1 MPSPFK
7 DSHIPL
13 EVIHCVCELLVPGV
27 VPTRAAIPVQR
38 TPRSKEIQVEYSALY
53 SLTLVSH
60 RLSGVAKIYL
70 YRNLIIKTPQ
80 EMVCLLRT
88 LHGNPNL
95 CRYPRYLANL
105 VDLMDVTMQAPTIAA
120 IQRHFPGLRDI
131 VMDPAR
137 RYPPEL
143 KGRKNRRLRS
153 AQPLWTHEMLRTLLT
168 MLPLLKDILVTVL
181 PSYKAVPEEL
191 TQSPDIAFLP
201 PSAGLPAGFD
211 NPRTLRVQHGGNGH
225 AIVGYLDQFQLYFTP
240 YVENGCLVTDLRFLS
255 LGNIQGYESKGVSY
269 GLDRYF
275 STRWAETGNA
285 NMKNQGLLAWLA
297 RLQELTLDGSNVPL
311 PEVGRLLSCC
321 RGLETF
327 TFRHAGHFSIRF
339 DSYNPADVQEALEP
353 VAASLKKLHL
363 RVNSTGPISFLDF
376 HSLETLIIG
385 HEVVTEKIGFNWM
398 LPMITSRMPDLTL
411 ASLLPRT
418 LTSLTLINET
428 AVYPNPAL
436 DDHIWHYND
445 AGEKVVA
452 DSEKLLQDWLSAGL
466 KAFSQTCQ
474 TLPNL
479 KIVTVIQPFGRKPKL
494 QGPYPIH
501 LKLGDMDGFNAAGVC
516 FSVEIVIFNRT
527 FGTTFEWGP

>member
-70 YRNLIIKTPQ
+70 YRNLIITTPQ

-153 AQPLWTHEMLRTLLT
+153 AQPLWTHEMLRTLH
-168 MLPLLKDILVTVL
+168 ILVTVL
-181 PSYKAVPEEL
+181 PSNKAVPEEL

-201 PSAGLPAGFD
+201 PSADLPAGFD

-225 AIVGYLDQFQLYFTP
+225 AIVGHLDQFQLYFTP

-255 LGNIQGYESKGVSY
+255 LGNIQGYESKG
-269 GLDRYF
+269 
-275 STRWAETGNA
+275 
-285 NMKNQGLLAWLA
+285 
-297 RLQELTLDGSNVPL
+297 
-311 PEVGRLLSCC
+311 
-321 RGLETF
+321 
-327 TFRHAGHFSIRF
+327 HFSISF
-339 DSYNPADVQEALEP
+339 DSYDPANVQEALEP

-398 LPMITSRMPDLTL
+398 LPLVIIPRMPNLTL

-428 AVYPNPAL
+428 VVHPNPAL
-436 DDHIWHYND
+436 DDHVWHYND
-445 AGEKVVA
+445 AGEKFVA
-452 DSEKLLQDWLSAGL
+452 DSEKLLQAWLSAGL

-479 KIVTVIQPFGRKPKL
+479 KTVTVIQPFGRKPKL

-516 FSVEIVIFNRT
+516 FSVEVVIFNRT
-527 FGTTFEWGP
+527 FGEDFEWGP